1 MKKLTKLIL
10 SGFVVLGLVGC
21 ASNQTVSESVSTT
34 EPVETVISEEDKTLV
49 VYFSGYGNTER
60 VANVIAKTLDADV
73 FELVPEEPYTE
84 DDMEW
89 RNEGSR
95 VNLEHEDTSL
105 QDIPLVQDTVDNWDE
120 YSTVFI
126 GYPIW
131 WVNAAWPVNR
141 FLKNNDFSNKTVIPF
156 TTSASSPIGESA
168 QLLEEM
174 AGSGDWQEGQRFASI
189 VEDDEVISWVEGL
202 NLE

>member
-131 WVNAAWPVNR
+131 WGNAAWPVNR

>member
-21 ASNQTVSESVSTT
+21 ASNQTVSKSVSTA
-34 EPVETVISEEDKTLV
+34 EAEETAISEEDNTLV

-131 WVNAAWPVNR
+131 WGNAAWPVNR